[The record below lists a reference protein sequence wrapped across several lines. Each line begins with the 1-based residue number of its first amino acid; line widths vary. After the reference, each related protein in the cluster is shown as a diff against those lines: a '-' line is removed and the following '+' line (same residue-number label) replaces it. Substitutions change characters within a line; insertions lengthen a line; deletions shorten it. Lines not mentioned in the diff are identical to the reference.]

1 MFRARAGQSTVETM
15 LWISV
20 MTVALCAAG
29 YLLIGPL
36 QAGFTEMRADAR
48 TVFENGQLEGANDM
62 R

>member
-1 MFRARAGQSTVETM
+1 
-15 LWISV
+15 